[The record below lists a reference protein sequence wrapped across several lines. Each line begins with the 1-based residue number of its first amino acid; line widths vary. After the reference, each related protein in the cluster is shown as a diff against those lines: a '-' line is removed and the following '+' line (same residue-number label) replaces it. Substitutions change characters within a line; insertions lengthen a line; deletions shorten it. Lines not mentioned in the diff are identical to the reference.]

1 VRVEPGQSIIH
12 LKGVGPRLQATL
24 GKLGIF
30 RYIDLLLHLPLRYQD
45 RTRITPLSEVHAGS
59 ECLVQGKVL
68 ACGVQFG
75 KRRSLKV
82 SIDDGSG
89 IVHLRFFHFSKFQQ
103 ASLAKAAF
111 IRAYGEFRYFGRELS
126 VAHPEYET
134 FNAPPPA
141 PTPMLTPIYPT
152 TQGLG
157 QARLRSLVNT
167 LCELEWP
174 EVPGTPFNKLRFLH
188 QPPAGTSFEDIA
200 QIQEEIALDEL
211 TAYYLVMKGRALKR
225 QQEQAIALPQS
236 AGLGR
241 SLLKNLGFHLTKAQA
256 RVVSEVLQDLEKSV
270 PMLRLVQGDVGSGK
284 TVVAAFAAIRA
295 AEQNCQTALMA
306 PTELLAEQ
314 HYLNFSNW
322 LSPLGIQTVL
332 LTGQMSAKEQKLRL
346 QQVASGESAVV
357 IGTHALFQEKVI
369 FHRLALSIIDEQ
381 HRFGVHQRMALQNKS
396 EPDQQPHQLVMTA
409 TPIPRTLTMALY
421 ADMDVSVIDELPR
434 GRQPITT
441 HTVETGKREQVV
453 ERVEQVIAVGQQA
466 YWVCTLIDESDEIDA
481 VAATEMFAQLSA
493 ALPQRRVAL
502 LHGRMKSDEKLS
514 VMQAFKARQIDLLVA
529 TTVVEVGVDVPN
541 ATHMVIENADRLGL
555 AQLHQL
561 RGRVGRGSQA
571 SHCFLMFNRGLSEA
585 AKVRLNAMRES
596 QDGFYLAE
604 QDLKLRGPGDILGTR
619 QAGEQSF
626 RIADLSVHAH
636 LMPKVIQR
644 GEALL
649 VQEDAGQTHQL
660 AQNLLSAWA
669 PADSGHLSV

>member
-1 VRVEPGQSIIH
+1 MSVEPGQSIIH

-45 RTRITPLSEVHAGS
+45 RTRITPLAQVHAGS

-68 ACGVQFG
+68 HCGVQIG

-103 ASLAKAAF
+103 ASLEKAEYV
-111 IRAYGEFRYFGRELS
+111 RAYGEFRYFGRELS

-134 FNAPPPA
+134 FSAPPPE
-141 PTPMLTPIYPT
+141 PTPALTPIYPT

-157 QARLRSLVNT
+157 QARLRSLVNS
-167 LCELEWP
+167 LCDLAWP
-174 EVPGTPFNKLRFLH
+174 ELPGTPFSKLKFLH
-188 QPPAGTSFEDIA
+188 QPPAGTALEDIA
-200 QIQEEIALDEL
+200 QVQEDVALDEL

-241 SLLKNLGFHLTKAQA
+241 TLLHNLGFHLTKAQA
-256 RVVSEVLQDLEKSV
+256 RVVREVLQDLEKPV

-295 AEQNCQTALMA
+295 AEQHCQTALMA

-314 HYLNFSNW
+314 HFMNFSNW
-322 LSPLGIQTVL
+322 LSPLGINTVL
-332 LTGQMSAKEQKLRL
+332 ITGQMSAKQQKLRL
-346 QQVASGESAVV
+346 EQVASGTSAVV
-357 IGTHALFQEKVI
+357 IGTHALFQEQVV
-369 FHRLALSIIDEQ
+369 FNRLALSIIDEQ

-396 EPDQQPHQLVMTA
+396 EPDRQPHQLVMTA

-421 ADMDVSVIDELPR
+421 ADMDVSVIDELPK

-441 HTVETGKREQVV
+441 HTVETGKRQQVI
-453 ERVEQVIAVGQQA
+453 ERVEQVLSRGQQA

-481 VAATEMFAQLSA
+481 VAATEMFAELSA
-493 ALPQRRVAL
+493 ALPDRRVAL

-514 VMQAFKARQIDLLVA
+514 VMQAFKSKQIDLLVA

-561 RGRVGRGSQA
+561 RGRVGRGDQA
-571 SHCFLMFNRGLSEA
+571 SHCFVMFNRGLSEA
-585 AKVRLNAMRES
+585 AKVRLNAMRDS

-626 RIADLSVHAH
+626 RVADLSVHAH

-644 GEALL
+644 GEALIN
-649 VQEDAGQTHQL
+649 QTHADQTHQL
-660 AQNLLSAWA
+660 AQNLLSTWA

>member
-1 VRVEPGQSIIH
+1 MSLDPGQSIIH

-24 GKLGIF
+24 GKLGIY
-30 RYIDLLLHLPLRYQD
+30 RYLDLLLHLPLRYQD
-45 RTRITPLSEVHAGS
+45 RTKLTPLGQVQVGS

-68 ACGVQFG
+68 HCGVQFG

-89 IVHLRFFHFSKFQQ
+89 IVHLRFFHFSKYQQ
-103 ASLAKAAF
+103 ASLEKAVYV
-111 IRAYGEFRYFGRELS
+111 RAYGEFRYFGRELS
-126 VAHPEYET
+126 VAHPEYDT
-134 FNAPPPA
+134 FSTPPPE
-141 PTPMLTPIYPT
+141 PTPALTPIYPT

-157 QARLRSLVNT
+157 QARLRSLVQN
-167 LCELEWP
+167 LCEQPWP
-174 EVPGTPFNKLRFLH
+174 ELPGTPFGKLKFLH
-188 QPPAGTSFEDIA
+188 QPPAGSTYDDVAEV
-200 QIQEEIALDEL
+200 QEEVALDEL

-225 QQEQAIALPQS
+225 QQEQAIPLPQS

-241 SLLKNLGFHLTKAQA
+241 TLLGNLGFHLTKAQA
-256 RVVSEVLQDLEKSV
+256 RVVSEVLQDLEKPV

-284 TVVAAFAAIRA
+284 TIVAAFAAIRA
-295 AEQNCQTALMA
+295 AEQNGQTALMA

-322 LSPLGIQTVL
+322 LAPLGIDTVL
-332 LTGQMSAKEQKLRL
+332 LTGQMNAKQQKMRL
-346 QQVASGESAVV
+346 AQVASGESAVV
-357 IGTHALFQEKVI
+357 IGTHALFQEKVT

-421 ADMDVSVIDELPR
+421 ADMDVSVIDELPK

-441 HTVETGKREQVV
+441 HTVEAGKREQVID
-453 ERVEQVIAVGQQA
+453 RVEQVLAAGQQA

-481 VAATEMFAQLSA
+481 VAATEMFTQLTKTM
-493 ALPQRRVAL
+493 PQRRVAL
-502 LHGRMKSDEKLS
+502 LHGRMKSEEKLS
-514 VMQAFKARQIDLLVA
+514 IMQAFKAQQIDLLVA

-541 ATHMVIENADRLGL
+541 ATHMVIENAERLGL

-585 AKVRLNAMRES
+585 AKIRLNAMRDS

-644 GEALL
+644 GEALIN
-649 VQEDAGQTHQL
+649 QQGHEDAPGL
-660 AQNLLSAWA
+660 AQNLLNAWA

>member
-1 VRVEPGQSIIH
+1 MRVDPQQSIIH

-24 GKLGIF
+24 ARLGIF
-30 RYIDLLLHLPLRYQD
+30 RYVDLLLHLPLRYQD
-45 RTRITPLSEVHAGS
+45 RTQVTPLSQVHAGL

-68 ACGVQFG
+68 HCAIQFG

-89 IVHLRFFHFSKFQQ
+89 IVHLRFFHFTKFQQ
-103 ASLAKAAF
+103 ASLEQAQY

-134 FNAPPPA
+134 FDGPPPA

-157 QARLRSLVNT
+157 QARLRT
-167 LCELEWP
+167 LMDGLCSLEWP
-174 EVPGTPFNKLRFLH
+174 DTAGTPFSKLKFLH
-188 QPPAGTSFEDIA
+188 QPPAGTSFDDIA
-200 QIQEEIALDEL
+200 KVQEEVALDEL

-225 QQEQAIALPQS
+225 QQEQAIPLPQS
-236 AGLGR
+236 TGLGR
-241 SLLKNLGFHLTKAQA
+241 ALLQNLGFHLTKAQA
-256 RVVSEVLQDLEKSV
+256 RVISEVLQDLQKPV

-295 AEQNCQTALMA
+295 AEQYCQTALMA

-314 HYLNFSNW
+314 HYLNFSTW
-322 LSPLGIQTVL
+322 LAPLGIQTSL

-346 QQVASGESAVV
+346 QQAASGETAVV
-357 IGTHALFQEKVI
+357 IGTHALFQEKVT
-369 FHRLALSIIDEQ
+369 FKRLALSIIDEQ
-381 HRFGVHQRMALQNKS
+381 HRFGVHQRMALQNKA
-396 EPDQQPHQLVMTA
+396 EPDRQPHQLVMTA

-421 ADMDVSVIDELPR
+421 ADMDVSIIDELPK

-441 HTVETGKREQVV
+441 HTVEAGKRD
-453 ERVEQVIAVGQQA
+453 QVIQRIDRVLESGQQA
-466 YWVCTLIDESDEIDA
+466 YWVCTLIDDSDEIDA
-481 VAATEMFAQLSA
+481 VAATRMYDELRL
-493 ALPQRRVAL
+493 ALPGRRVAL
-502 LHGRMKSDEKLS
+502 LHGRMKSDEK
-514 VMQAFKARQIDLLVA
+514 VGTMQAFKAQEIDLLVA

-571 SHCFLMFNRGLSEA
+571 SHCFLMFNKGVSEA
-585 AKVRLNAMRES
+585 AKVRLNAMRDS

-636 LMPKVIQR
+636 LMPQVIQR

-649 VQEDAGQTHQL
+649 ARDNSGAQNQL
-660 AQNLLSAWA
+660 AQNLLHAWA

>member
-1 VRVEPGQSIIH
+1 VDPQQSIIH
-12 LKGVGPRLQATL
+12 LNGVGPRLQATL
-24 GKLGIF
+24 AKLGIF

-45 RTRITPLSEVHAGS
+45 RTKVTPLSQVHAGR

-68 ACGVQFG
+68 HCGIQFG

-82 SIDDGSG
+82 SIDDGTG

-103 ASLAKAAF
+103 ASLEKAEY

-134 FNAPPPA
+134 FARPPPA

-157 QARLRSLVNT
+157 QGRLRNLIDG
-167 LCELEWP
+167 LCGLAWP
-174 EVPGTPFNKLRFLH
+174 DTAGTPFSKLKFLH
-188 QPPAGTSFEDIA
+188 QPPAGTSLDDIA
-200 QIQEEIALDEL
+200 KVQEEVALDEL

-225 QQEQAIALPQS
+225 QQEHAIALPQS
-236 AGLGR
+236 MGLGR
-241 SLLKNLGFHLTKAQA
+241 ELLKNLGFHLTKAQA
-256 RVVSEVLQDLEKSV
+256 RVVSEVLQDLQKPV

-295 AEQNCQTALMA
+295 AEQGCQTALMA

-322 LSPLGIQTVL
+322 LAPLGIQTSL

-346 QQVASGESAVV
+346 QQAASGETAVV
-357 IGTHALFQEKVI
+357 IGTHALFQEKVT
-369 FHRLALSIIDEQ
+369 FRRLALSIIDEQ
-381 HRFGVHQRMALQNKS
+381 HRFGVHQRMALQNKA

-421 ADMDVSVIDELPR
+421 ADMDVSIIDELPR

-441 HTVETGKREQVV
+441 HTVEAGKRD
-453 ERVEQVIAVGQQA
+453 QVIERIGRILEGGQQA

-481 VAATEMFAQLSA
+481 VAATEMYDELCD
-493 ALPQRRVAL
+493 ALPGRRIAL
-502 LHGRMKSDEKLS
+502 LHGRMKSDEK
-514 VMQAFKARQIDLLVA
+514 VGTMQAFKAREIDLLVA

-571 SHCFLMFNRGLSEA
+571 SHCFLMFNRGVSEA
-585 AKVRLNAMRES
+585 AKVRLNAMRDS

-626 RIADLSVHAH
+626 RIADLSAHAH
-636 LMPKVIQR
+636 LMPHVIQR

-649 VQEDAGQTHQL
+649 SRAGSGAENQL
-660 AQNLLSAWA
+660 VQNLLLAWA